1 MTRPARLLASLALL
15 PALACTPRGEKSADS
30 GRGSSSSAGP
40 LVVYNAGSLARPIR
54 AALDSF
60 ARTAGVEVEQES
72 AGSLETA
79 RKLTELGHVPD
90 LIALADA
97 EVFPQLLVPSQTT
110 WYAAFARNRMV
121 IAYTPRSRFASEI
134 TADSWWRVL
143 QRPGVEVGRADPNL
157 DPNGYRTLLTL
168 QLAERYYAQPGL
180 AATLLKAAG
189 ERNVRPKEADLV
201 ALLQAGEL
209 DYIWSY
215 ESIAEA
221 AGLRYVTLPHQVDLG
236 TPGDSLYYASAVVRV
251 RGRTPSDT
259 IEFRGQ
265 PIVYAFSV
273 PRAAPHPEL
282 AARFAAFLLSAQGK
296 TALRA
301 ARLDALEQPVVFGQ
315 GAPPGVTA
323 RSEVSAAV
331 GAPAAATSADSAR
344 AGVR

>member
-1 MTRPARLLASLALL
+1 MRSPLAVAPALLALL
-15 PALACTPRGEKSADS
+15 ACAPRGDAARDSARSQASPSASSTS
-30 GRGSSSSAGP
+30 GGP

-60 ARTAGVEVEQES
+60 ARRSGVEVEQES

-121 IAYTPRSRFASEI
+121 IAYLPRSRFASEM
-134 TADSWWRVL
+134 TPDGWWRVL

-180 AATLLKAAG
+180 AARLLAAAG

-215 ESIAEA
+215 ESIAQA
-221 AGLRYVTLPHQVDLG
+221 AGLRYLTLPHQIDLG
-236 TPGDSLYYASAVVRV
+236 TPDDSLYYASAAVRV
-251 RGRTPSDT
+251 RGRTPRDT

-282 AARFAAFLLSAQGK
+282 ASRFAAFLVSAEGK
-296 TALRA
+296 AALRG
-301 ARLDALEQPVVFGQ
+301 ARLDALEQPIVFGQ
-315 GAPPGVTA
+315 GAPPGVTT
-323 RSEVSAAV
+323 RAAV
-331 GAPAAATSADSAR
+331 KPAAAPAGDSAR
-344 AGVR
+344 AGSR

>member
-1 MTRPARLLASLALL
+1 MRSPLATALASLAL
-15 PALACTPRGEKSADS
+15 AACAPRGEKSTDS
-30 GRGSSSSAGP
+30 GRATSAGP

-60 ARTAGVEVEQES
+60 ARAAGVEAQQEN

-90 LIALADA
+90 VVALADV

-110 WYAAFARNRMV
+110 WYAAFARNRIV

-134 TADSWWRVL
+134 TADDWWRVL

-168 QLAERYYAQPGL
+168 QLAERYYARPGL
-180 AATLLKAAG
+180 AAKLLGAFG

-215 ESIAEA
+215 ESIAQA
-221 AGLRYVTLPHQVDLG
+221 AGLSFLALPHQIDLG
-236 TPGDSLYYASAVVRV
+236 TPADSLYYASAVVRV
-251 RGRTPSDT
+251 RGHTPRDT
-259 IEFRGQ
+259 IEFRGA

-273 PRAAPHPEL
+273 PRSAPHPEL
-282 AARFAAFLLSAQGK
+282 AARFASFLVSAEGK
-296 TALRA
+296 AALRA
-301 ARLDALEQPVVFGQ
+301 ARLDALEQPVVFGS
-315 GAPPGVTA
+315 GAPPGVLA
-323 RSEVSAAV
+323 R
-331 GAPAAATSADSAR
+331 GATSAPRPAPDSAR
-344 AGVR
+344 AGPR

>member
-1 MTRPARLLASLALL
+1 MRSPVAATLALVGLLACA
-15 PALACTPRGEKSADS
+15 PRGDAARDSA
-30 GRGSSSSAGP
+30 RGSSSSAAGP

-60 ARTAGVEVEQES
+60 ARSAGVEVEQES

-97 EVFPQLLVPSQTT
+97 EVFPQFLVPSQTT

-134 TADSWWRVL
+134 TADNWWKVL

-168 QLAERYYAQPGL
+168 QLAERFYAQPGL
-180 AATLLKAAG
+180 AARLVAAAG

-201 ALLQAGEL
+201 GLLQAGEL
-209 DYIWSY
+209 DYVWSY
-215 ESIAEA
+215 ESIAQA
-221 AGLRYVTLPHQVDLG
+221 VGLRYLTLPHQIDLG
-236 TPGDSLYYASAVVRV
+236 TPDDSLYYSSAVVRV
-251 RGRTPSDT
+251 RGRTPHDT

-282 AARFAAFLLSAQGK
+282 AARFAAFLVSADGK
-296 TALRA
+296 AALRG
-301 ARLDALEQPVVFGQ
+301 ARLDALERPIVFGQ
-315 GAPPGVTA
+315 GAPVGVTTRA
-323 RSEVSAAV
+323 ALTSA
-331 GAPAAATSADSAR
+331 AAATGDSTR
-344 AGVR
+344 AGMR